1 MKKIT
6 LLLGL
11 AFLAFSC
18 SSDDDGS
25 SAEDLI
31 GEWSLS
37 QEFIG
42 EEEEEVSECE
52 QLNTLVFTSETITT
66 LIHFEEAEEGS
77 CIVEN
82 NEEFLYT
89 VEGDVI
95 TFEEEDG
102 ENGTANFSI
111 SGSELTIIFEDEREV
126 EDEMGDIVRDEEGN
140 IVTEVI
146 VFRDIYTRVTE

>member
-66 LIHFEEAEEGS
+66 IIHFEEAEEGS

-82 NEEFLYT
+82 
-89 VEGDVI
+89 
-95 TFEEEDG
+95 
-102 ENGTANFSI
+102 
-111 SGSELTIIFEDEREV
+111 II
-126 EDEMGDIVRDEEGN
+126 RDEEGN